1 MTFTV
6 FVPFH
11 KRIFCTFHSKIV
23 LVAIQDAGSNQGPAA
38 FDALRRLGATDL
50 ILNDFR
56 GSYALVGYARQN
68 KPSWIAQ
75 QQAHSGQGPSEIS
88 LKIPLIPSTYEF
100 NTIKSILLWIRVV
113 QID

>member
-1 MTFTV
+1 MFSFPFINTF
-6 FVPFH
+6 FC
-11 KRIFCTFHSKIV
+11 IFNSKIV

-38 FDALRRLGATDL
+38 FDALRRLGAFDP
-50 ILNDFR
+50 IFNDFR

-88 LKIPLIPSTYEF
+88 LKVPLIPST
-100 NTIKSILLWIRVV
+100 
-113 QID
+113 